1 MPSFQ
6 ILYENDHQMRA
17 QALATSL
24 VNDAIADDIDKTPE
38 KVAGLKTLIFWGHG
52 NQVALCNKSG
62 RGIVEIINAW
72 KKLNSDLKTVEIIT
86 CNSRHFDE
94 KVKST
99 KPTKHIKSVLTHLGS
114 EKRINNSIAKVVKR
128 GLKYS
133 LYPSIRKIRVL
144 SMPES
149 VRGSYKQHSI
159 LYWDP
164 PSTSWCYVTGATEP
178 EMFTTGTNIKYTKKM
193 PPDPLSQ
200 WDDARTGDFPTRLAA
215 AKIDFPSA
223 DYSDCVAGPLNTLRD
238 VLVEIN

>member
-6 ILYENDHQMRA
+6 ILSENDHQKRS

-24 VNDAIADDIDKTPE
+24 VNDAIADDIDKTPQ
-38 KVAGLKTLIFWGHG
+38 KVTGLKTLIFWGHG
-52 NQVALCNKSG
+52 NQIALCNKSA
-62 RGIVEIINAW
+62 REIVEIINAW

-94 KVKST
+94 KVKNT
-99 KPTKHIKSVLTHLGS
+99 KPKKHIKSVLTHLGS
-114 EKRINNSIAKVVKR
+114 GQRINNSIAKQVKR

-223 DYSDCVAGPLNTLRD
+223 AQFPDQ
-238 VLVEIN
+238 